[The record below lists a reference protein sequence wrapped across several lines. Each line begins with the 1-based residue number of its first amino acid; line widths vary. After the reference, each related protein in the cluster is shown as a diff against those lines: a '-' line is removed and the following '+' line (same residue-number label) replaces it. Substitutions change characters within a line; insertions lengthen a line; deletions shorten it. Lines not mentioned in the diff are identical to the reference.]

1 MANETLQLIITAD
14 NKEAL
19 KAIEDLAK
27 STAGLKTRFQEIK
40 SDTNGA
46 ALALNNLSRIA
57 QDAPYGFIGISNN
70 INPLL
75 ESFQRL
81 QTSTGSTSA
90 AFKAMASSLIGPAGI
105 GLAVGAISSLLVV
118 FGDKLF
124 KASDSQKNATDKTKE
139 HTEALK
145 AEKNA
150 IDQIYTSTANEVTQ
164 VYSLI
169 AILNNET
176 ESRNRKLDAL
186 EKLKKVNPEIFGGL
200 KIEGN
205 LILGLTSAYNNY
217 IQNLESVIAAKTK
230 QQEIE
235 KLTEQILK
243 RKGVLDTEEDKQIKL
258 TGASLKTLIDAKK
271 TDDQLRKQGLET
283 QLKVNKEEREYNDL
297 IQRREK
303 ALKSLTEFSKGIK
316 VDATTRTKQGSVQV
330 EAITDDTKAYIREY
344 QQITRPTREQRRKA
358 VPSLFELNKGE
369 TPDRLSKQPP
379 NWYTDTMTEKSTAAA
394 KDLETLNTQ
403 LKLSAELTAVVAGG
417 FNMVFETFVNG
428 GDVGKAL
435 EESFKRIAIQLVE
448 MVAQAL
454 IFKAILTA
462 LGVGATPLGA
472 AALDSGMGFGGS
484 GLLGQF
490 LLKGSDLVL
499 ATQRANSNL
508 NLRR

>member
-14 NKEAL
+14 NREAL

-27 STAGLKTRFQEIK
+27 STSGLKTKFQEIK
-40 SDTNGA
+40 GDTNGA

-81 QTSTGSTSA
+81 QASSGSTSSA
-90 AFKAMASSLIGPAGI
+90 LKAMASSLMGPAGI
-105 GLAVGAISSLLVV
+105 GLAVGAVSSLLVV

-150 IDQIYTSTANEVTQ
+150 IDQIYSSTANEVTQ

-169 AILNNET
+169 AVLNNET
-176 ESRNRKLDAL
+176 ESRNRKNDAL
-186 EKLKKVNPEIFGGL
+186 ERLKKINPEIFGSL

-205 LILGLTSAYNNY
+205 LVIGLTSAYNNY

-235 KLTEQILK
+235 KLTEEILK
-243 RKGVLDTEEDKQIKL
+243 RKGILDTEEDKQIKA
-258 TGASLKTLIDAKK
+258 TGASIKAFLDTKK
-271 TDDQLRKQGLET
+271 NDDQLRREGLQT
-283 QLKVNKEEREYNDL
+283 QVKVNKEEREYNDL

-316 VDATTRTKQGSVQV
+316 VGDGSQTKQASAELNSVTN
-330 EAITDDTKAYIREY
+330 EINAYIREF
-344 QQITRPTREQRRKA
+344 QDITSPTRAQRRKA
-358 VPSLFELNKGE
+358 VPSLFEINKGD
-369 TPDRLSKQPP
+369 TPDRLSNQPP

-403 LKLSAELTAVVAGG
+403 LQLSAELTAIVSAG
-417 FNMVFETFVNG
+417 FNNVFETFVNG

-454 IFKAILTA
+454 IFKAILVA
-462 LGVGATPLGA
+462 LGVGATPLGK
-472 AALDSGMGFGGS
+472 AALDSGMGS
-484 GLLGQF
+484 KNSLIGQF

>member
-27 STAGLKTRFQEIK
+27 STSGLKTRFQEIK
-40 SDTNGA
+40 GDTNGA
-46 ALALNNLSRIA
+46 ALALNNLSRVA
-57 QDAPYGFIGISNN
+57 QDAPYGFIGIANN

-81 QTSTGSTSA
+81 QASTGSTSA
-90 AFKAMASSLIGPAGI
+90 AFKLMASSLIGPAGI

-124 KASDSQKNATDKTKE
+124 KSSDSQKNATDKTKE

-150 IDQIYTSTANEVTQ
+150 IDQIYSSTANEVTQ

-169 AILNNET
+169 AVLNNET

-186 EKLKKVNPEIFGGL
+186 EKLKKINPEIFGGL
-200 KIEGN
+200 RIEGN
-205 LILGLTSAYNNY
+205 LIIGLTSAYNNY

-235 KLTEQILK
+235 KLTEEILK

-258 TGASLKTLIDAKK
+258 TGASLKNVIDAKK
-271 TDDQLRKQGLET
+271 NDDQLRREGLQT
-283 QLKVNKEEREYNDL
+283 QVKVNKEEREYNDL

-316 VDATTRTKQGSVQV
+316 VGDGSQTKQASAELYSVTN
-330 EAITDDTKAYIREY
+330 EINAYIREN
-344 QQITRPTREQRRKA
+344 QGITRPTRAQRRKA
-358 VPSLFELNKGE
+358 VPSLFELNKGD
-369 TPDRLSKQPP
+369 TPDRLSNQPP

-403 LKLSAELTAVVAGG
+403 LKLSAELTAVVASG
-417 FNMVFETFVNG
+417 FNNVFETFVNG
-428 GDVGKAL
+428 GDIGKAL
-435 EESFKRIAIQLVE
+435 EESFKKIAIQLVE

-472 AALDSGMGFGGS
+472 AALDSGMGFGGG

-490 LLKGSDLVL
+490 LLRGSDLVL

-508 NLRR
+508 TLRR

>member
-14 NKEAL
+14 NREAL

-27 STAGLKTRFQEIK
+27 STSGLKTKFQEIK
-40 SDTNGA
+40 GDTNGA

-81 QTSTGSTSA
+81 QASSGSTSSA
-90 AFKAMASSLIGPAGI
+90 LKAMASSLMGPAGI
-105 GLAVGAISSLLVV
+105 GLAVGAVSSLLVV

-150 IDQIYTSTANEVTQ
+150 IDQIYSSTANEVTQ

-169 AILNNET
+169 AVLNNET
-176 ESRNRKLDAL
+176 ESRNRKNDAL
-186 EKLKKVNPEIFGGL
+186 ERLKKINPEIFGSL

-205 LILGLTSAYNNY
+205 LVIGLTSAYNNY

-235 KLTEQILK
+235 KLTEEILK
-243 RKGVLDTEEDKQIKL
+243 RKGILDTEEDKQIKA
-258 TGASLKTLIDAKK
+258 TGASIKAFLDTKK
-271 TDDQLRKQGLET
+271 NDDQLRREGLQT
-283 QLKVNKEEREYNDL
+283 QVKVNKEEREYNDL

-316 VDATTRTKQGSVQV
+316 VGDGSQTKQASAELNSVTN
-330 EAITDDTKAYIREY
+330 EINAYIREF
-344 QQITRPTREQRRKA
+344 QDITSPTRAQRRKA
-358 VPSLFELNKGE
+358 VPSLFEINKGD
-369 TPDRLSKQPP
+369 TPNKLSNKPP
-379 NWYTDTMTEKSTAAA
+379 NWYTETMTEKSTEAA

-403 LKLSAELTAVVAGG
+403 LKLSAELTAVVASG
-417 FNMVFETFVNG
+417 FNNVFETFVNG

-435 EESFKRIAIQLVE
+435 EESFKRIAIQLIE

-472 AALDSGMGFGGS
+472 AALDSGMGFGGG